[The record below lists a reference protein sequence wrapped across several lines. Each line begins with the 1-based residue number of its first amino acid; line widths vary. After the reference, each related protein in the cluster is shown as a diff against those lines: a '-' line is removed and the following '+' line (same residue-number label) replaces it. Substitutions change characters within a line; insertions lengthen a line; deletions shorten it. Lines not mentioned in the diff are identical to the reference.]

1 MSLCHAFIDYKYNK
15 DRMNER
21 RIRLVCGD
29 LSAEVAPENGGALAW
44 FRAGDHPLLRPE
56 LTAGAYAGR
65 ALGMACF
72 PMVPFANR
80 IAGGRF
86 RHASREYRVACN
98 VPELHPLH
106 GHGWQSAWT
115 VRDRGSSSATL
126 EFRGGAEW
134 PWPYLALETF
144 TLEPDALVITLEM
157 YNLADE
163 PVPASLGLHPYFSHS
178 GSMRL
183 EGSALVVWDRDA
195 AGIPSGVRHLPPAG
209 PCNLPHR
216 IAQAGLDHCY
226 DGWTGRA
233 RIRWLADRTVL
244 RMETQ
249 GSRCLHVYAPSA
261 QDYVCLEPVSARPD
275 AFNPRPDD
283 LSPVPIMAPRGSL
296 RLGMRLRVESWPVS
310 APHEVAP
317 PQPPA

>member
-1 MSLCHAFIDYKYNK
+1 
-15 DRMNER
+15 MNER
-21 RIRLVCGD
+21 RIRLACGD
-29 LSAEVAPENGGALAW
+29 LSAEVAPDIGGALAW
-44 FRAGDHPLLRPE
+44 FRAGGRPLLRPE
-56 LTAGAYAGR
+56 LTSGPYAGR

-86 RHASREYRVACN
+86 RHAGVEYHIACN
-98 VPELHPLH
+98 VPEPHPLH

-115 VRDRGSSSATL
+115 VRDRDSSSATL

-134 PWPYLALETF
+134 PWPYLALEVF
-144 TLEPDALVITLEM
+144 TLEPDALVITLEIH
-157 YNLADE
+157 NLADE
-163 PVPASLGLHPYFSHS
+163 PVPASLGLHPYLSDS
-178 GSMRL
+178 GSLRL
-183 EGSALVVWDRDA
+183 ESSALVVWERDA
-195 AGIPSGVRHLPPAG
+195 EGIPSGVRHLPPAG

-216 IAQAGLDHCY
+216 IARAGLDHCY

-233 RIRWLADRTVL
+233 RIRWLADQTVL
-244 RMETQ
+244 CMETQ

-283 LSPVPIMAPRGSL
+283 LSPLPIVAPLGSL

-310 APHEVAP
+310 APREVAP
-317 PQPPA
+317 PRPPA